1 MTIYDR
7 VLALIKE
14 QNLTVKQVER
24 ECDLANATIRRWATQ
39 TPNVES
45 VRRVAHRLS
54 VTLDYLV
61 EGGSSNTTPGTCDGV
76 GLSEMESDLI
86 AMFRLLP
93 MDAQK
98 EVFDLVH
105 YKYSRISTGEKSLY
119 SGHISARATT
129 QKAAPPRTLKPKV
142 EPLDF
147 LRCFDLVVNLFSV
160 TLLFECQPPENARKP
175 LKIGNVT

>member
-61 EGGSSNTTPGTCDGV
+61 EGGSSNTTPGACDGV

-93 MDAQK
+93 EEQREDI
-98 EVFDLVH
+98 FDLVH
-105 YKYSRISTGEKSLY
+105 LKYRKHVERKKESIYWTYHNGSSATKS
-119 SGHISARATT
+119 GPAEDAEAQGGT
-129 QKAAPPRTLKPKV
+129 A
-142 EPLDF
+142 
-147 LRCFDLVVNLFSV
+147 
-160 TLLFECQPPENARKP
+160 
-175 LKIGNVT
+175 

>member
-61 EGGSSNTTPGTCDGV
+61 EGGSSNTAPGACDGV

-105 YKYSRISTGEKSLY
+105 YKYSRISTGEKESIFWTY
-119 SGHISARATT
+119 FGESNNAKSGPAEDAEAQGGT
-129 QKAAPPRTLKPKV
+129 A
-142 EPLDF
+142 
-147 LRCFDLVVNLFSV
+147 
-160 TLLFECQPPENARKP
+160 
-175 LKIGNVT
+175 

>member
-7 VLALIKE
+7 VLTLIKE

-24 ECDLANATIRRWATQ
+24 ECDLANATIRRWTTQ

-45 VRRVAHRLS
+45 ARRVAHRLN

-61 EGGSSNTTPGTCDGV
+61 EGSSSNTTTGACDGV
-76 GLSEMESDLI
+76 GLSEMENDLI

-93 MDAQK
+93 IDAQK

-105 YKYSRISTGEKSLY
+105 YKYSRVNAGEKESIFWTY
-119 SGHISARATT
+119 FDESNNAKSGPAEDAEAQGGT
-129 QKAAPPRTLKPKV
+129 V
-142 EPLDF
+142 
-147 LRCFDLVVNLFSV
+147 
-160 TLLFECQPPENARKP
+160 
-175 LKIGNVT
+175 

>member
-61 EGGSSNTTPGTCDGV
+61 EGGSSNTTPGACDGV

-93 MDAQK
+93 MDGQK
-98 EVFDLVH
+98 EIFDLVH
-105 YKYSRISTGEKSLY
+105 YKYSRISTGEKRVYILD
-119 SGHISARATT
+119 IFRRE
-129 QKAAPPRTLKPKV
+129 QQRKKRPR
-142 EPLDF
+142 
-147 LRCFDLVVNLFSV
+147 RG
-160 TLLFECQPPENARKP
+160 R
-175 LKIGNVT
+175 

>member
-61 EGGSSNTTPGTCDGV
+61 EGGSSNTTPGACDGV

-98 EVFDLVH
+98 EVFDLFH
-105 YKYSRISTGEKSLY
+105 YKYSRVSTGEKESIFWTY
-119 SGHISARATT
+119 FDESSNAKSGPAEDAEAQGGT
-129 QKAAPPRTLKPKV
+129 A
-142 EPLDF
+142 
-147 LRCFDLVVNLFSV
+147 
-160 TLLFECQPPENARKP
+160 
-175 LKIGNVT
+175 

>member
-61 EGGSSNTTPGTCDGV
+61 
-76 GLSEMESDLI
+76 
-86 AMFRLLP
+86 
-93 MDAQK
+93 AQ
-98 EVFDLVH
+98 
-105 YKYSRISTGEKSLY
+105 TQPP
-119 SGHISARATT
+119 ARAM
-129 QKAAPPRTLKPKV
+129 V
-142 EPLDF
+142 SDC
-147 LRCFDLVVNLFSV
+147 LRWRA
-160 TLLFECQPPENARKP
+160 T
-175 LKIGNVT
+175 

>member
-61 EGGSSNTTPGTCDGV
+61 EGGSSNTTPGACDGV

-98 EVFDLVH
+98 EVLTWFTT
-105 YKYSRISTGEKSLY
+105 STAASAPGKKSLY
-119 SGHISARATT
+119 SGHISTRAAT
-129 QKAAPPRTLKPKV
+129 QKAAPPRTLKPKA

-147 LRCFDLVVNLFSV
+147 CAVL
-160 TLLFECQPPENARKP
+160 
-175 LKIGNVT
+175 I

>member
-61 EGGSSNTTPGTCDGV
+61 EGGSSNTTPGACDGV

-86 AMFRLLP
+86 AMYRLLP
-93 MDAQK
+93 EEQREDI
-98 EVFDLVH
+98 FDLVH
-105 YKYSRISTGEKSLY
+105 LKYRKHVERKKESIYWTYHNGSSATKS
-119 SGHISARATT
+119 GPAEDAEAQGGT
-129 QKAAPPRTLKPKV
+129 A
-142 EPLDF
+142 
-147 LRCFDLVVNLFSV
+147 
-160 TLLFECQPPENARKP
+160 
-175 LKIGNVT
+175 

>member
-54 VTLDYLV
+54 VTLDTWWREV
-61 EGGSSNTTPGTCDGV
+61 
-76 GLSEMESDLI
+76 
-86 AMFRLLP
+86 
-93 MDAQK
+93 AQ
-98 EVFDLVH
+98 
-105 YKYSRISTGEKSLY
+105 TQPP
-119 SGHISARATT
+119 ARAM
-129 QKAAPPRTLKPKV
+129 V
-142 EPLDF
+142 SDC
-147 LRCFDLVVNLFSV
+147 LRWRA
-160 TLLFECQPPENARKP
+160 T
-175 LKIGNVT
+175 

>member
-61 EGGSSNTTPGTCDGV
+61 EGGSSNTTPGACPGSGSCV
-76 GLSEMESDLI
+76 GLAVSG
-86 AMFRLLP
+86 
-93 MDAQK
+93 
-98 EVFDLVH
+98 VLVGG
-105 YKYSRISTGEKSLY
+105 SIRFERWCRI
-119 SGHISARATT
+119 
-129 QKAAPPRTLKPKV
+129 V
-142 EPLDF
+142 
-147 LRCFDLVVNLFSV
+147 
-160 TLLFECQPPENARKP
+160 
-175 LKIGNVT
+175 

>member
-61 EGGSSNTTPGTCDGV
+61 EGGSSNTTPGACDGV

-98 EVFDLVH
+98 EIFDLVH

-147 LRCFDLVVNLFSV
+147 CAVL
-160 TLLFECQPPENARKP
+160 
-175 LKIGNVT
+175 I

>member
-61 EGGSSNTTPGTCDGV
+61 EEV
-76 GLSEMESDLI
+76 
-86 AMFRLLP
+86 
-93 MDAQK
+93 AQTQPRR
-98 EVFDLVH
+98 VRWC
-105 YKYSRISTGEKSLY
+105 RI
-119 SGHISARATT
+119 
-129 QKAAPPRTLKPKV
+129 V
-142 EPLDF
+142 
-147 LRCFDLVVNLFSV
+147 
-160 TLLFECQPPENARKP
+160 
-175 LKIGNVT
+175 

>member
-61 EGGSSNTTPGTCDGV
+61 EGGQTQP
-76 GLSEMESDLI
+76 
-86 AMFRLLP
+86 P
-93 MDAQK
+93 
-98 EVFDLVH
+98 
-105 YKYSRISTGEKSLY
+105 
-119 SGHISARATT
+119 ARAM
-129 QKAAPPRTLKPKV
+129 V
-142 EPLDF
+142 SDC
-147 LRCFDLVVNLFSV
+147 LRWRA
-160 TLLFECQPPENARKP
+160 T
-175 LKIGNVT
+175 

>member
-61 EGGSSNTTPGTCDGV
+61 EGGSSNTTPGACDGV

-98 EVFDLVH
+98 AASDV
-105 YKYSRISTGEKSLY
+105 YKR
-119 SGHISARATT
+119 
-129 QKAAPPRTLKPKV
+129 QAAHASHGQRTP
-142 EPLDF
+142 
-147 LRCFDLVVNLFSV
+147 
-160 TLLFECQPPENARKP
+160 
-175 LKIGNVT
+175 

>member
-61 EGGSSNTTPGTCDGV
+61 EGGSSNTTPGACDGV

-86 AMFRLLP
+86 AMYRLLP
-93 MDAQK
+93 EEQQEDI
-98 EVFDLVH
+98 FDLVH
-105 YKYSRISTGEKSLY
+105 LKYRKHVERKKESIYWTYHNGSSATKS
-119 SGHISARATT
+119 GPAEDAEAQGGT
-129 QKAAPPRTLKPKV
+129 A
-142 EPLDF
+142 
-147 LRCFDLVVNLFSV
+147 
-160 TLLFECQPPENARKP
+160 
-175 LKIGNVT
+175 

>member
-61 EGGSSNTTPGTCDGV
+61 EGGSSITTPGACDGV

-105 YKYSRISTGEKSLY
+105 YKYSRVSTGEKESIFWTY
-119 SGHISARATT
+119 FGESNNAKSGPAEDAEAQGGT
-129 QKAAPPRTLKPKV
+129 A
-142 EPLDF
+142 
-147 LRCFDLVVNLFSV
+147 
-160 TLLFECQPPENARKP
+160 
-175 LKIGNVT
+175 